1 MPKLLQ
7 LKSGTCPFGI
17 HAVTAAAGQAP
28 NLRCNSQTHC
38 PQLGSE
44 SPAEIELTVFVD
56 CVCAGTARFT
66 AQQLRTIFVAER
78 RSATAVEGPGEVGA
92 ALAMG
97 NSPGMWDR
105 VYDRSF
111 RRRELQAAV
120 DAMQLWREGAIGAV
134 DVEALA
140 NVMPV
145 SLEEEIEICLLSDSD
160 SDIEVL

>member
-1 MPKLLQ
+1 M
-7 LKSGTCPFGI
+7 
-17 HAVTAAAGQAP
+17 
-28 NLRCNSQTHC
+28 
-38 PQLGSE
+38 
-44 SPAEIELTVFVD
+44 
-56 CVCAGTARFT
+56 
-66 AQQLRTIFVAER
+66 AER
-78 RSATAVEGPGEVGA
+78 RSTTAVEGPGEVGA